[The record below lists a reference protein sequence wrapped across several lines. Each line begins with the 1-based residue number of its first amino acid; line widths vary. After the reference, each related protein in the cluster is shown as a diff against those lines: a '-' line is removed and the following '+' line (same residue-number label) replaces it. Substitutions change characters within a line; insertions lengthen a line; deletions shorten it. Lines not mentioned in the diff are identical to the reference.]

1 MQIRSTRRGA
11 ATARRHDLAGGPRVA
26 FLHDGAAQKV
36 DFVLS
41 VDRKQW
47 AIDINASRQ
56 VDAPDL
62 KGLGAFAE
70 CAQKVTRWTVV
81 FVATASATR

>member
-1 MQIRSTRRGA
+1 
-11 ATARRHDLAGGPRVA
+11 
-26 FLHDGAAQKV
+26 V